1 MLPVPQID
9 EQQKDFYIR
18 IGLTL
23 SITTFYL
30 YFSFDIYSLGET
42 WLNEQQLK
50 WVSNKNPWEACTLAV
65 STSAEVCIVFLTTY
79 IHLDHSA

>member
-1 MLPVPQID
+1 MKIYESVCSQGAQKGVKREQAVGMLPVPQID

-42 WLNEQQLK
+42 
-50 WVSNKNPWEACTLAV
+50 
-65 STSAEVCIVFLTTY
+65 
-79 IHLDHSA
+79 